1 MVRSAHPTFYFHS
14 GRGTVKT
21 WLGLL
26 LTFLAFMGGCAPG
39 YEAQKPAGLAG
50 TPTYQAT
57 GMWQQNPETDAERDN
72 RIWSEGAGR

>member
-1 MVRSAHPTFYFHS
+1 MRSAHPTLYFFS

-26 LTFLAFMGGCAPG
+26 LTFLAFMAGCAPG
-39 YEAQKPAGLAG
+39 YSAKTSAYPEES
-50 TPTYQAT
+50 TYQDT
-57 GMWQQNPETDAERDN
+57 GMGYQNPETDAERTD